1 MLSIDEATLKKARM
15 GSVPISLLT
24 LLNIPDAVMARLL
37 DKVPDWLA
45 TELSND
51 GLAIF
56 RDRSGQWLLEPL
68 SD

>member
-1 MLSIDEATLKKARM
+1 MLSIDEATLKEARM

-24 LLNIPDAVMARLL
+24 LLNISDAVTARLL

-45 TELSND
+45 TELSNN
-51 GLAIF
+51 GVAIF
-56 RDRSGQWLLEPL
+56 KDRSGQWFLEPL

>member
-1 MLSIDEATLKKARM
+1 MLNIDEATLKEARM

-56 RDRSGQWLLEPL
+56 RDRSGLWLLEPL